1 MKILIL
7 GAGAVGG
14 YFGGRLVEAG
24 ADVEFLVRPSRAGAL
39 QQNGLKILS
48 PFGDYQ
54 GPVQTVTAE
63 NLKPHYDLVI
73 FTCKSYGLSEA
84 IKSIQPAIGA
94 HTVILPLLNG
104 ISHLDTLDQAFGKP
118 HVAGGS
124 CHLSATLGPGGEI
137 VHLNQTHKIIFGERD
152 KTQLVLMHSLKELF
166 AKTKADAE
174 HSNDIALIMW
184 EKFIFITTLAGLT
197 CLMRADMG
205 TITQTRHGKAMTR
218 EMMEICR
225 TTAERAGANPDPT
238 RLEAMTRGILAEGS
252 PLKASMLRDI
262 ENGSPTEGEHLV
274 GHMTQLAEQHG
285 LDCKL
290 LQIALTHLQAYELQR
305 KPG

>member
-24 ADVEFLVRPSRAGAL
+24 ADVEFLVREARATVL
-39 QQNGLKILS
+39 QQKGLKILS

-54 GPVQTVTAE
+54 GSVRTVTAE
-63 NLKPHYDLVI
+63 SLSPRYDLVI
-73 FTCKSYGLSEA
+73 FTCKAYGLTEA
-84 IKSIQPAIGA
+84 IQAIRPAIGA
-94 HTVILPLLNG
+94 HTVIVPLLNG
-104 ISHLDTLDQAFGKP
+104 ISHLDTLDQAFGKS
-118 HVAGGS
+118 HIAGGS
-124 CHLSATLGPGGEI
+124 CQLSVTLGPAGEI
-137 VHLNQTHKIIFGERD
+137 VHLNQTHKIIFGERAE
-152 KTQLVLMHSLKELF
+152 TQSALMQSLREIF

-174 HSNDIALIMW
+174 HSNNITQIMW

-205 TITQTRHGKAMTR
+205 TITQTRHGKALTR
-218 EMMEICR
+218 EMLEICR

-238 RLEAMTRGILAEGS
+238 RLEAMAKDILADGS

-262 ENGSPTEGEHLV
+262 ENGYPTEGEHLV
-274 GHMTQLAEQHG
+274 GHMTQLAEQYD